1 MKKNKKSNNN
11 TLSRLLN
18 IFFNILV
25 FYFLLFMRRI
35 KLFLFISFF
44 KHNIISI
51 LDNISLKRISKRRF
65 EMQVKPYLKSRI
77 LSKIGLRIIISL

>member
-1 MKKNKKSNNN
+1 MNKNKKSNNN

-51 LDNISLKRISKRRF
+51 LDNISLKKN
-65 EMQVKPYLKSRI
+65 K
-77 LSKIGLRIIISL
+77 